1 MTLRRPIV
9 FLSDYGLTDGFVGI
23 CHGVIASIAPDVR
36 VIDLTHEV
44 PRYDVL
50 SGALTLS
57 GAARFMP
64 TGAVYLAVVD
74 PGVGSARRSIAVE
87 TASGAHLVGP
97 DNGLLSIAWG
107 ELGGETGAVEIT
119 ADGVLLQPVSRT
131 FHGRDVFAP
140 AAGHLAEG
148 RPLFELGPSVPTGEL
163 RRIALPPARVRGG
176 RIDCAAV
183 GVDRFGNVR
192 LNIGPGDL
200 AAAGLGR
207 SFRLGPHAL
216 PVVDAF
222 ADSPEGEPAA
232 FVDSDGFVAL
242 FVNRGSAVERLGI
255 RAGDPVTLE

>member
-1 MTLRRPIV
+1 MTLSRPIV

-23 CHGVIASIAPDVR
+23 CHGVIARAAPDVR
-36 VIDLTHEV
+36 VIDLTHAV
-44 PRYDVL
+44 PRHDVL
-50 SGALTLS
+50 RGALTLA

-64 TGAVYLAVVD
+64 ERAVYLAVVD

-107 ELGGETGAVEIT
+107 ELGGETGAVEISS
-119 ADGVLLQPVSRT
+119 DRILLEPVSRT

-140 AAGHLAEG
+140 AAAHLAHG
-148 RPLFELGPSVPTGEL
+148 SSLPELGPSIPTGEL
-163 RRIALPPARVRGG
+163 RRVALPPARVRGG
-176 RIDCAAV
+176 RVDCAAV
-183 GVDRFGNVR
+183 GLDRFGNVR

-200 AAAGLGR
+200 ATAGLAL

-216 PVVDAF
+216 SVVDAF

-232 FVDSDGFVAL
+232 IVDSDGFVTL
-242 FVNRGSAVERLGI
+242 FVNRGSAAERLGI
-255 RAGDPVTLE
+255 RAGDRLTLE